1 MNMKCSACSRSVS
14 IDRYCVYH
22 AEAFENL
29 KDHYDKWV
37 KAYGTMSLCDYL
49 NKLVKMNETGIW
61 IKEVI
66 FAELKNYK
74 KGKLKSTLHFSHS
87 AHSTRR
93 HSAHSTT
100 RRSSC

>member
-1 MNMKCSACSRSVS
+1 MKCSACSRSVS
-14 IDRYCVYH
+14 IDRYCAYH

-29 KDHYDKWV
+29 KDHYNKWV
-37 KAYGTMSLCDYL
+37 KAYGTLSLYDYL

-66 FAELKNYK
+66 SVELKNYK
-74 KGKLKSTLHFSHS
+74 KRKLKSTLHFSHS
-87 AHSTRR
+87 THSTHSTRR
-93 HSAHSTT
+93 HST